1 MSYKQIL
8 KKQIQ
13 ELEEKISDAKEEK
26 AELQKQLNKLKVLEF
41 EEDIKETDNIQ
52 LLKG

>member
-1 MSYKQIL
+1 MSYKDIL

-26 AELQKQLNKLKVLEF
+26 FELQRKLNILKVLEF
-41 EEDIKETDNIQ
+41 EEDIKEECNIQ